1 MPASLPPEAPRG
13 LFCRLLTPSLLDV
26 FFAALLLGA
35 FAHPG
40 GLRSLLSDGDTGWHI
55 RTGELVLAAGRA
67 PLVDPFSFSRP
78 HEAWFAWEWLADVV
92 FASAW
97 RWRGL
102 GGVATL
108 AGVVL
113 ALGATA
119 LLARMLRRGAGLW
132 ISLAATMAAAS
143 ASSIH
148 YLARPHVFSILLY
161 TLALWV
167 VCEDL
172 DRRRPLV
179 WLLAPGT
186 ALWANL
192 HAGFVAWLATLGLLV
207 MLSVARRDWPQVRR
221 YGCLAAL
228 CTLASL
234 LNPYGWQLH
243 LHIVRYLGSSW
254 IMDNVQEFQSPH
266 IRAEGMV
273 VFALLLLAAVALA
286 PQAGRF
292 EALLVMVWGFLA
304 LRSARHVPFFAIVA
318 APVVATAAAATWAR
332 LASGASGRAG
342 LRIFWDLAQEFGR
355 LPRVS
360 LWLPLSAAVVMA
372 AAPAV
377 TFPDKVFP
385 VQAVEG
391 NLLRLAPPGAMPRI
405 LTSDQWG
412 DYLIYRLYP
421 RQRVF
426 FDGRSDFFGPAIGAD
441 YQKLLACESP
451 WRELLDRYHFELAL
465 LPHDW
470 SLSTALELV
479 PGWRKVYEDGVAVL
493 YARQPEP
500 IGDATSAQRRG
511 DAEISSASD
520 RRRNEQAVT
529 SRGAILAPL
538 AKPGTDPGVHAAQ
551 KQRLGTPGSVPSFAA
566 AQSQA
571 SAEKTKVAGRS
582 SIQSGVGRAS
592 LPAAAFQA
600 ALPSGRA
607 PVPGER
613 RLKAGGSQDWLPHE
627 VLP

>member
-221 YGCLAAL
+221 YGCLLAL
-228 CTLASL
+228 CTLGSL

-273 VFALLLLAAVALA
+273 VFALLLLSLFSSAHAPAATDYFIRPKGDDAAKGDSTNAAWRTIARVNRARLQ
-286 PQAGRF
+286 PGDRLLF
-292 EALLVMVWGFLA
+292 EAGAAFAGDVLL
-304 LRSARHVPFFAIVA
+304 SAEDAGTSN
-318 APVVATAAAATWAR
+318 APVTIG
-332 LASGASGRAG
+332 SFGDGRA
-342 LRIFWDLAQEFGR
+342 
-355 LPRVS
+355 
-360 LWLPLSAAVVMA
+360 
-372 AAPAV
+372 
-377 TFPDKVFP
+377 T
-385 VQAVEG
+385 
-391 NLLRLAPPGAMPRI
+391 
-405 LTSDQWG
+405 
-412 DYLIYRLYP
+412 
-421 RQRVF
+421 
-426 FDGRSDFFGPAIGAD
+426 
-441 YQKLLACESP
+441 
-451 WRELLDRYHFELAL
+451 
-465 LPHDW
+465 
-470 SLSTALELV
+470 
-479 PGWRKVYEDGVAVL
+479 
-493 YARQPEP
+493 
-500 IGDATSAQRRG
+500 
-511 DAEISSASD
+511 
-520 RRRNEQAVT
+520 
-529 SRGAILAPL
+529 ILAGQQTGL
-538 AKPGTDPGVHAAQ
+538 A
-551 KQRLGTPGSVPSFAA
+551 
-566 AQSQA
+566 
-571 SAEKTKVAGRS
+571 
-582 SIQSGVGRAS
+582 
-592 LPAAAFQA
+592 
-600 ALPSGRA
+600 
-607 PVPGER
+607 
-613 RLKAGGSQDWLPHE
+613 
-627 VLP
+627 